1 VYALIGIERD
11 NRLRWTLKE
20 GTYLI
25 GRRDDCSFRLSDA
38 TVSRTHA
45 SIDISSSGCAT
56 ATDLNSL
63 NGTFLNGRRITRPS
77 AMPVGS
83 LLGLGNVKILFV
95 DDTVSDVMSHTM
107 LDLQR
112 DIDLAAQIERK
123 LIEKSPAVP
132 GGYLLSA
139 HLDQCGMVGGDMY
152 DIARLANDD
161 TAIMIGDAVGHGIGA
176 TVLMTYVLASYRT
189 QCYQGDFEPGN
200 VVSVIS
206 RLLYHYTD
214 PSQFITAFVTV
225 LESKSGQLRY
235 VNAGH
240 NSPIIVRA
248 NGSTERLNA
257 TGTPVGIMDNL
268 RWDERTIH
276 LSSGDLLFVFTDGL
290 IETSQGGELF
300 GEERLIRVLLDG
312 RGETPEQTIKFVIEE
327 VKKFAGDR
335 AREDDTTIIALKRI

>member
-1 VYALIGIERD
+1 
-11 NRLRWTLKE
+11 
-20 GTYLI
+20 
-25 GRRDDCSFRLSDA
+25 
-38 TVSRTHA
+38 
-45 SIDISSSGCAT
+45 
-56 ATDLNSL
+56 
-63 NGTFLNGRRITRPS
+63 
-77 AMPVGS
+77 
-83 LLGLGNVKILFV
+83 
-95 DDTVSDVMSHTM
+95 
-107 LDLQR
+107 
-112 DIDLAAQIERK
+112 
-123 LIEKSPAVP
+123 
-132 GGYLLSA
+132 
-139 HLDQCGMVGGDMY
+139 
-152 DIARLANDD
+152 
-161 TAIMIGDAVGHGIGA
+161 
-176 TVLMTYVLASYRT
+176 VLMTYVLASYRT